1 MAYRMKLSLNKGC
14 YQSFEINTKQ
24 QNRKQES
31 LNFHNIETNFSI
43 GDTGHACGGV
53 KYRDVGK

>member
-1 MAYRMKLSLNKGC
+1 MKLSLNKG
-14 YQSFEINTKQ
+14 YSQSFEINTKQ

-31 LNFHNIETNFSI
+31 LNLHNIETNFSI